1 MRCLEGSLFRYVG
14 QTVTVFTVS
23 GGVSGGGFTGVL
35 AHVGDGCIR
44 LITALGAAPACAVGS
59 ECGWYG
65 GCHERHRHCGC
76 EHKMKKEK
84 CECREHGMM
93 PYGSGFAGGYN
104 HGRNMFGSVTEI
116 PVDKIASF
124 THHAI

>member
-1 MRCLEGSLFRYVG
+1 MRCLETSLFRYVG
-14 QTVTVFTVS
+14 QTVTVFTAS
-23 GGVSGGGFTGVL
+23 GGISGGGFTGVL

-44 LITALGAAPACAVGS
+44 LITALGAAPSCPVGS
-59 ECGWYG
+59 ECGWG
-65 GCHERHRHCGC
+65 PHHERGKKDKDCGC
-76 EHKMKKEK
+76 G
-84 CECREHGMM
+84 GMI
-93 PYGSGFAGGYN
+93 PYGAGYG